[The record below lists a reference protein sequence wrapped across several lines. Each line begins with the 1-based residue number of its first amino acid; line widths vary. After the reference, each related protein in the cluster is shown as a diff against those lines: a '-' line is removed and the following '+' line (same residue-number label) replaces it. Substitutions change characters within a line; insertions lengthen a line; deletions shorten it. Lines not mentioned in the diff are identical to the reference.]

1 MSQRLRSA
9 LIRVITVCGIV
20 LLLLSIVSDSLPLM
34 PNNALNVVR
43 RASQQRGLS
52 ERIAKN
58 AIILV
63 RGDVL
68 LRAQAISELQVTLP
82 GCERIQRGLLSGDA
96 SLGLP
101 DRVPDDVRLL
111 LLQVRGDYSA
121 IDAAAKNIL
130 AHPDETQLSII
141 LDHNQQ
147 YYLTMASVA
156 DLWQDRVQDAS
167 QVFFTIKLTIGLLLI
182 SFWVL
187 LIVLHRQERKAGQ
200 KKERQS

>member
-63 RGDVL
+63 RDDASL
-68 LRAQAISELQVTLP
+68 HSQAVSELQVTLP
-82 GCERIQRGLLSGDA
+82 GWEKIQRGLLSGDA

-111 LLQVRGDYSA
+111 LLQVRGDFSA
-121 IDAAAKNIL
+121 IDAAAKAIL

-147 YYLTMASVA
+147 YYLTMENIA
-156 DLWQDRVQDAS
+156 DLLPDSVQDDT
-167 QVFFTIKLTIGLLLI
+167 Q
-182 SFWVL
+182 
-187 LIVLHRQERKAGQ
+187 
-200 KKERQS
+200 

>member
-63 RGDVL
+63 RGDAWLHSQEVY
-68 LRAQAISELQVTLP
+68 EMKVTLP
-82 GCERIQRGLLSGDA
+82 AWERIQRGMLRGSP
-96 SLGLP
+96 SLGYP
-101 DRVPDDVRLL
+101 SRGPDDVRCQY
-111 LLQVRGDYSA
+111 LQ
-121 IDAAAKNIL
+121 
-130 AHPDETQLSII
+130 HC
-141 LDHNQQ
+141 
-147 YYLTMASVA
+147 
-156 DLWQDRVQDAS
+156 
-167 QVFFTIKLTIGLLLI
+167 
-182 SFWVL
+182 
-187 LIVLHRQERKAGQ
+187 
-200 KKERQS
+200 